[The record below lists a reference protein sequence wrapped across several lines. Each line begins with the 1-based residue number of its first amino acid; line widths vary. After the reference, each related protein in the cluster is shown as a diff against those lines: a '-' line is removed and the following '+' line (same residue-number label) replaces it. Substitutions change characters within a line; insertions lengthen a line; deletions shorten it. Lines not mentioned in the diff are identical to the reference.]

1 MLPGC
6 MDPLFMALGQRHL
19 HHSNMI
25 QVGLSKYMV
34 IDLRSKAAVEPLVRI
49 PDGFSDV
56 LRPQQALNEGS
67 QQHRSEIFAI
77 GVLL

>member
-1 MLPGC
+1 
-6 MDPLFMALGQRHL
+6 MALGQRHL
-19 HHSNMI
+19 HHSNLI

-34 IDLRSKAAVEPLVRI
+34 IDLRSKAAVEPLVI
-49 PDGFSDV
+49 PEGFSDV